1 LRQLGPAGVLTSIK
15 TLTTWSSWFRT
26 GGLGVIGIVLSVV
39 GVVGAFWPIILLI
52 VAALC
57 AFGFMRTTG
66 QR

>member
-1 LRQLGPAGVLTSIK
+1 
-15 TLTTWSSWFRT
+15 
-26 GGLGVIGIVLSVV
+26 VIGIVLSVV

-57 AFGFMRTTG
+57 AFGFVRTTG

>member
-1 LRQLGPAGVLTSIK
+1 
-15 TLTTWSSWFRT
+15 
-26 GGLGVIGIVLSVV
+26 VIGLVLSVV
-39 GVVGAFWPIILLI
+39 GVVSAFWPIVLLI